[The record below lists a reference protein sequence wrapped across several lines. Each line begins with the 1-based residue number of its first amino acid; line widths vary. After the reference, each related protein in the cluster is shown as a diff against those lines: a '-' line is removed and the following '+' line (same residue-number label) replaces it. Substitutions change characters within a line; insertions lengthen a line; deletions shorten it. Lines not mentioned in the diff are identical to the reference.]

1 MESNNPQKNNKPN
14 NPPIPPNPSNPTQ
27 NPPQNIPF
35 DPEDDLFNQIKDQ
48 IVNHEPL
55 NYNNNNSNP
64 IPPMFFFN
72 PLSNNASNN
81 TFLTSAI
88 QRLQTGDDMDIM
100 SELMNLSDKLSLATD
115 QLGANPNMPKLL
127 EEICKNL
134 DKLYLPEIIIYSLQ
148 CINYI
153 LDANSRLSNTLKKIN
168 AVPKIATIING
179 LEDISC
185 LDLIVTV
192 FEKISQNN
200 AILLLENNIFLSLL
214 NVIDFLGSA
223 QRKLIMKCCQNISM
237 NVINFQQFESYIK
250 PGFEILCYLTKYND
264 NDMKTTE
271 GAISIYYNL
280 VLCLKD
286 CIYDEYKK
294 DNLSNELDDLLTNNC
309 VMENLCEI
317 LNKYFIERDK
327 NVNCE
332 LVKKILL
339 IISNSCDVS
348 NKLVD
353 KLFSI
358 HLLPTLS
365 EIIHYE
371 FNYYTSNTL
380 STYNVGNNNNT
391 DLKESSSTFLSELF
405 NVLTSFFPIITNNEE
420 NKEEKDNS
428 QTKILAPK
436 NKKYYDYFCQ
446 EILMPLINNI
456 MEKSACSNLNNLIKL
471 VLSFVKTTSKEN
483 IIIYVDSK
491 PLAQIISKLL
501 DTKYPPYI
509 NDLISLIE
517 ILMSKVPEHF
527 IKNFIREGIIE
538 ALKNYKIDSNK
549 DNNDDNDNNENKEKM
564 LLQKLIKD
572 FEKGIGFGQND
583 LISKEN
589 KLLLKKLEAE
599 NNLLMK
605 RPNEKIISKK
615 INDLVNKYLQE
626 EQIEK
631 YLQTKISNSPNN
643 INSKND
649 DLTNLKDI
657 LNYLEKDLVD
667 ASNPSN
673 IDKEKMTQTLKTI
686 LEILLNPSNEITL
699 FEIENSNILK
709 GLCTFLEPNFMIQ
722 FDKLIIENENQLQ
735 KNIDL
740 KTILP
745 SPLIKNEYIIERLNL
760 FFENIKDSKEKLI
773 NLIKLIQ
780 YSITSMNC
788 FTMIVDDAQNTNLN
802 SYYSQ
807 ALLLSKKFNV
817 KVYYDEQSYKE
828 KILNNQNINDDSFSA
843 KLSEFNLA
851 FKNIRE
857 FRFLLG
863 AKTCFE
869 DICSQL
875 LSYSNIPYVEN
886 EKYNIEFNFFLNL
899 NTSKIKDKF
908 SINKKWGIKELK
920 DKLIEK
926 YGKVNAE
933 SVYGVPIFF
942 GIDYKRSDDFIFNNI
957 NDNENN
963 IFNQDGYFKKYSFY
977 NGGINTY
984 EKEIFFD
991 KYSFLKDYH
1000 CNIIYSQSLYEI
1012 KRLMPSLFL
1021 LSIFHLVIKKYH
1033 KLFNLNSNWFKNKEE
1048 WDNLFINSKVT
1059 LLISKACSDGY
1070 SVAKSSL
1077 PSWCKNLSIDCGY
1090 LSKFDSRQLLFKVS
1104 FDPLKSL
1111 INLQNYLKSIDPNYP
1126 NNKTISIDKNMRL
1139 KIIVERNKILE
1150 HGFKI
1155 VNNPMTS
1162 KFNGFLEFEYL
1173 GEIGNGLGPTL
1184 EFYSLIVEKI
1194 YEQKYL
1200 WYNTT
1205 DKSLYPSIGLNNN
1218 MEALK
1223 IFKLLGYIV
1232 GRVIYDDRLLD
1243 LPLSRILW
1251 DLLLEKS
1258 VSFNDIKLLDKY
1270 LYKVIQDF
1278 LGLIEQKKILM
1289 QKNENISKEE
1299 IENNVLYNGHKLS
1312 EVDIYFTFPGY
1323 NDVELKQ
1330 NGKNILLTME
1340 NIEEYVNLIYDF
1352 LFYKGINKVIEAFK
1366 QGFNIIYDINN
1377 LKIFTSI
1384 ELEEMIFGNCENKWD
1399 EETLTEFLKPEHG
1412 YTKNSNVFKYLI
1424 KYMAKLNNE
1433 EQKQFLLFSTGCSRL
1448 PVGGFK
1454 ALSPKLTIVKK
1465 TFNVD
1470 ENPDE
1475 FLPTV
1480 MTCQNYLKIPEYSS
1494 YEILENKFKCAVN
1507 EGNKEFQLS

>member
-1 MESNNPQKNNKPN
+1 MESSNPQKNNQPSKPS
-14 NPPIPPNPSNPTQ
+14 IPSNPSQ
-27 NPPQNIPF
+27 NPNIPF
-35 DPEDDLFNQIKDQ
+35 DPEDDIFNQIKDQ
-48 IVNHEPL
+48 IANNEPL
-55 NYNNNNSNP
+55 NNNNYSNTLSP
-64 IPPMFFFN
+64 FFFN
-72 PLSNNASNN
+72 PLSNNVNN
-81 TFLTSAI
+81 SSFLTTSI
-88 QRLQTGDDMDIM
+88 QKLQNGDDMDIM
-100 SELMNLSDKLSLATD
+100 SELMNLSEKLSLATD
-115 QLGANPNMPKLL
+115 QLGANQNMPKLL

-153 LDANSRLSNTLKKIN
+153 LDANSRLTNTLKKIN
-168 AVPKIATIING
+168 AVPKIVTIING
-179 LEDISC
+179 LEDITC

-192 FEKISQNN
+192 FEKISHNN
-200 AILLLENNIFLSLL
+200 SVLLLENNIFLSLL

-237 NVINFQQFESYIK
+237 NVVSFQQFENYIK
-250 PGFEILCYLTKYND
+250 PGFDLLCYLTKYND
-264 NDMKTTE
+264 NDMKTAE
-271 GAISIYYNL
+271 GAINIYYNL
-280 VLCLKD
+280 ILCLKD
-286 CIYDEYKK
+286 CIYDEGKT
-294 DNLSNELDDLLTNNC
+294 DNLSREIDEVLTNNC

-327 NVNCE
+327 NVNSE

-339 IISNSCDVS
+339 IFNNSCDIS
-348 NKLVD
+348 DKLID

-358 HLLPTLS
+358 HLLPILS
-365 EIIHYE
+365 EIIHHE
-371 FNYYTSNTL
+371 FNYYNTNTL
-380 STYNVGNNNNT
+380 STYNVGNNNNA
-391 DLKESSSTFLSELF
+391 DLKESSSTFLTELF
-405 NVLTSFFPIITNNEE
+405 NVLTSFFPVIDIKGEIE
-420 NKEEKDNS
+420 NS
-428 QTKILAPK
+428 QTKILSTK
-436 NKKYYDYFCQ
+436 NKKYYDYFCK

-471 VLSFVKTTSKEN
+471 VLNFVKTTSKEN
-483 IIIYVDSK
+483 IITYVDSK
-491 PLAQIISKLL
+491 PIAQIISKLL

-509 NDLISLIE
+509 SDLISLIE
-517 ILMSKVPEHF
+517 ILMTKAPEHF

-538 ALKNYKIDSNK
+538 VLKNYNLNSNK
-549 DNNDDNDNNENKEKM
+549 DNNNDDNDNNDENKEK
-564 LLQKLIKD
+564 LILQKLIKD
-572 FEKGIGFGQND
+572 FEKGMGFDQND
-583 LISKEN
+583 LISKES
-589 KLLLKKLEAE
+589 KLFLKNLEME
-599 NNLLMK
+599 KRLLMK

-615 INDLVNKYLQE
+615 INDLTNKYLQE

-631 YLQTKISNSPNN
+631 YLQTKISNNENN

-649 DLTNLKDI
+649 DLTNLKEK
-657 LNYLEKDLVD
+657 LSSLQKDLVE

-673 IDKEKMTQTLKTI
+673 TDKQKMSQTLKTI
-686 LEILLNPSNEITL
+686 LEILVNPSNEITL

-722 FDKLIIENENQLQ
+722 FNKLNIENENQLQ

-745 SPLIKNEYIIERLNL
+745 SPLIKNNYIFERLNL
-760 FFENIKDSKEKLI
+760 FFENLKDSKEKLI

-807 ALLLSKKFNV
+807 ALLFSKKFNV
-817 KVYYDEQSYKE
+817 KMYYDEQSYKE
-828 KILNNQNINDDSFSA
+828 KILNNKNINDDSFSA

-886 EKYNIEFNFFLNL
+886 DNYDIEFNFFLYISTNR
-899 NTSKIKDKF
+899 KKEKF
-908 SINKKWGIKELK
+908 SIDKKWGIKELK
-920 DKLIEK
+920 KALVEK
-926 YGKVNAE
+926 YGKADAE
-933 SVYGVPIFF
+933 MAFGVPIFF
-942 GIDYKRSDDFIFNNI
+942 GIDFKRSVSIYNNYI
-957 NDNENN
+957 NDNVNN
-963 IFNQDGYFKKYSFY
+963 NYNGYFGKYSFY
-977 NGGINTY
+977 NGGINSY

-991 KYSFLKDYH
+991 KFSFLKDYH

-1021 LSIFHLVIKKYH
+1021 LSILHLAIKKYN
-1033 KLFNLNSNWFKNKEE
+1033 KLFKLNSNWFKHKEE
-1048 WDNLFINSKVT
+1048 WNNLFINSKVT

-1070 SVAKSSL
+1070 SVSKSSL
-1077 PSWCKNLSIDCGY
+1077 PSWCKNLSIDFGY
-1090 LSKFDSRQLLFKVS
+1090 LSKFDSRQLLFKVC

-1126 NNKTISIDKNMRL
+1126 NKQTISIDKNMRL
-1139 KIIVERNKILE
+1139 KIIVDRSKILE
-1150 HGFKI
+1150 QGLKI
-1155 VNNPMTS
+1155 INNPITA

-1384 ELEEMIFGNCENKWD
+1384 ELEEMIFGSGENKWD
-1399 EETLTEFLKPEHG
+1399 EETLFEFLKPEHG

-1424 KYMAKLNNE
+1424 KYMTKLNNE

-1465 TFNVD
+1465 TFNVE
-1470 ENPDE
+1470 ENPNE